1 MPINQQQH
9 LHIPVSSELLSFPT
23 LPTTPPLALD
33 DSTKSSKSTA
43 TNSNPIHLTSDSSSS
58 SSSYFYQHNNNNNTK
73 NSIQWSQKQYTY
85 YQESSNVSTSTTTT
99 SYTTA
104 KYQTKNISCSSS
116 SSSSTIKTNSKN
128 SILFPFNGPLT
139 PEQSPILCDASNLL
153 TSSLYTQKPTAN
165 TTTTITPTIPTTP
178 NIKTKTLSPTT
189 TLFQN
194 TLTNT
199 NQYLITT
206 KFLLF
211 DLDGTLINSTP
222 AVETFWHAFAATHSL
237 SSSTILATSHGRRTV
252 DVIREHLPEHLHMH
266 TVEYANSVEIDIPV
280 RLGHLGAEIP
290 GARQFVQDELRAVV
304 SAAACS
310 QQSSDDDNDNEI
322 DNLWAIV
329 TSASR
334 GLAKGWLRN
343 FGWKEPKIFVSS
355 DRVSRGK
362 PDPLG
367 YKLAAKTLRRYREEG
382 ILLSKVKI
390 IDDDGDG
397 NHDDDDNNDISSSS
411 NHHHQFP
418 SPPSSPTNEQL
429 QKSITTNTNKSLLFS
444 TKESNQKVIT
454 VKSDAE
460 LLVSETEIK
469 QQQQQDEEN
478 DDDDNCSEC
487 LIFEDAPAGIEAAK
501 RAGAQAVIG
510 LATTYTNASVV
521 LEAGADYVVQDM
533 RSVHVVGYDSNTKTL
548 QILLDNPIYTP
559 FD

>member
-153 TSSLYTQKPTAN
+153 TSSLYTQPTTN
-165 TTTTITPTIPTTP
+165 TTTITPATPTTP

-304 SAAACS
+304 CS
-310 QQSSDDDNDNEI
+310 HGSDDDNEI

-390 IDDDGDG
+390 IDDDGD
-397 NHDDDDNNDISSSS
+397 NHDNDNDNDISSSSS

-429 QKSITTNTNKSLLFS
+429 QKSITTNTNTTTNNNNTKSLFS
-444 TKESNQKVIT
+444 TIESNKKVIT

-469 QQQQQDEEN
+469 QQEQDEEN
-478 DDDDNCSEC
+478 NDDNCSEC

-533 RSVHVVGYDSNTKTL
+533 RSIHVVGYDSNTKTL